1 MLRVDGGVL
10 EKIGMKREGL
20 LRQRIRKWGV
30 FEDVVILAILRG
42 DWSEKR
48 DVDQD
53 TKP

>member
-1 MLRVDGGVL
+1 
-10 EKIGMKREGL
+10 
-20 LRQRIRKWGV
+20 V